1 MPTKQS
7 NKPLS
12 FRAIDA
18 MRPADKVK
26 SDVGENRGLRVACG
40 ASGRKTFFYRYK
52 SPLTGKL
59 VQMRIGHFPE
69 TSLSIARE
77 RLQELKQIRRQGRC
91 PATEAREQEK
101 LEKLQAER
109 ENIDQAFTVEDLIE
123 LYLTQYIEDRH
134 AGNGRIIPGARKPK
148 GQSEVR
154 RTLSADPVDRLGS
167 KLAVDV
173 TRKDIVDLVMSIVE
187 RGANVQAG
195 SVLRELTSAYEFAI
209 GLGRLHE
216 DFVNPGVLAKA
227 SLKQTRVR
235 LNPQRGKRVLSDDE
249 LSALLEWLPGSAFT
263 ATIKNV
269 LRMTLW
275 TGCRTGE
282 ICNAAWA
289 DFDLSAG
296 TFHIGESK
304 TGVERYVQLPTQAVT
319 MLTALQMQTGEY
331 PFASQKT
338 RKPILQKQLT
348 EQSWHLR
355 QTNRMLDIPHWTPH
369 DLRRTVRTGLSRLRC
384 PNEVAEAVLGHARSG
399 IEGTYDLHRYENEC
413 REWLQKWADHLDLL
427 CNPSVAQD

>member
-1 MPTKQS
+1 
-7 NKPLS
+7 
-12 FRAIDA
+12 
-18 MRPADKVK
+18 
-26 SDVGENRGLRVACG
+26 
-40 ASGRKTFFYRYK
+40 
-52 SPLTGKL
+52 
-59 VQMRIGHFPE
+59 MRIGHFPE
-69 TSLSIARE
+69 TSLSRARE

-91 PATEAREQEK
+91 PATEAREQAK
-101 LEKLQAER
+101 LEKQQAER
-109 ENIDQAFTVEDLIE
+109 ENADQAFTLEDLIE

-154 RTLSADPVDRLGS
+154 RTLSADPVQRLGS
-167 KLAVDV
+167 RLAFDV

-209 GLGRLHE
+209 GLGRLDE

-227 SLKQTRVR
+227 SLKQARVR
-235 LNPQRGKRVLSDDE
+235 LTSQRGKRVLSDDE
-249 LSALLEWLPGSAFT
+249 LSALLNWLPGSAFT

-282 ICNAAWA
+282 ICNAAWTN
-289 DFDLSAG
+289 FDLEAA

-319 MLTALQMQTGEY
+319 MLETLRLQTGEY

-355 QTNRMLDIPHWTPH
+355 QTDRMLDIPHWTPH

-399 IEGTYDLHRYENEC
+399 IEGTYDLHKYEHEC
-413 REWLQKWADHLDLL
+413 REWLQKWADHLDSLGK
-427 CNPSVAQD
+427 V